1 MRDRGYAIQRIV
13 GSRPGFYKVSFVP
26 MRRDGSIE
34 PSAHYPPSRWV
45 LKGTVPEPVVNSW
58 RDFRKARVQSEN
70 MLRTRTSGHDLL
82 PASRQK
88 SDIDHSKRHT
98 DPMHLDIPPR
108 NAAISSRREAATTR
122 MPSPPPEPMTLAP
135 QLPATTQKNPTT
147 ERKADFGNGQVQL
160 PEAPP
165 ASAQLPE
172 PPYPRDEITGIEDV
186 EMPQLQETRA
196 ESLATPAPAPAPAP
210 APPEPTISSPEPAT
224 VPNTGIPQYIS
235 TTAAPG
241 NVPKAVLPALATA
254 PITQAVASPAPGYAP
269 LASTGSPRVQTAG
282 PTVPVVV
289 TRTSSSGRPVIA
301 AGASRT
307 DTGTEFTNIIQERD
321 RALRLLENTKD
332 QFALVKKLYDTA
344 SNKVTEYSTRL
355 YEAEAEVKRLNK
367 VIESS
372 LAAQRVFTTN
382 GLKSAELERNM
393 LKNQNALLMSQ
404 AHGTNAEVRRKAAL
418 WDAHEEREQEAEN
431 FRQQRIAKWEHQKAT
446 VGQTTADKP
455 HGPALRPESVSTTDP
470 VTIDDELA
478 ELAQEAAEAVVPS
491 DELPT
496 SRRSR
501 RSRAPDTTQTAPN
514 TSAQQAALLPVKARA
529 RPSPDMMPLPV
540 QHTNPNDEHVQYS
553 RHREP
558 SPQF

>member
-34 PSAHYPPSRWV
+34 PSAHYPPSEWV
-45 LKGTVPEPVVNSW
+45 LKGTVPEPVINAW

-70 MLRTRTSGHDLL
+70 MLRTRTSGRDRL
-82 PASRQK
+82 PTSRQK
-88 SDIDHSKRHT
+88 SGFDHSKRHT

-108 NAAISSRREAATTR
+108 NAAISSRREVATTR

-135 QLPATTQKNPTT
+135 QLLGPTKKNPTS
-147 ERKADFGNGQVQL
+147 EREADLDNVPAQL
-160 PEAPP
+160 PEEPP
-165 ASAQLPE
+165 ASAQLPG
-172 PPYPRDEITGIEDV
+172 PHHPRDEIPGIEDV
-186 EMPQLQETRA
+186 EMPQLQETRT
-196 ESLATPAPAPAPAP
+196 ESFATPAPAPAPAP
-210 APPEPTISSPEPAT
+210 APPEPTASHPEPAT
-224 VPNTGIPQYIS
+224 VPNTGLSQHMS
-235 TTAAPG
+235 TTAASG
-241 NVPKAVLPALATA
+241 NVPTTVLPALATA
-254 PITQAVASPAPGYAP
+254 PITPAVTSPAPGYGTFAP
-269 LASTGSPRVQTAG
+269 TDSPRVQTAG
-282 PTVPVVV
+282 PTAPVVF

-301 AGASRT
+301 AEASRT
-307 DTGTEFTNIIQERD
+307 GTGTEFTNITQERD

-332 QFALVKKLYDTA
+332 QFALLKKLYDTA
-344 SNKVTEYSTRL
+344 SNKVTENSTRL
-355 YEAEAEVKRLNK
+355 NEAEAEVKRLNE
-367 VIESS
+367 VIENS
-372 LAAQRVFTTN
+372 LAVQRVFTAN

-418 WDAHEEREQEAEN
+418 WDAHKEREQEAEN
-431 FRQQRIAKWEHQKAT
+431 IRRQRIAQWEHQKAN
-446 VGQTTADKP
+446 VGQTTTNKL
-455 HGPALRPESVSTTDP
+455 HGPAFRPESVSMTDP

-491 DELPT
+491 DGLPT

-501 RSRAPDTTQTAPN
+501 RSRVPGTTQTAPN
-514 TSAQQAALLPVKARA
+514 PSAQQAALLPAEARA

-540 QHTNPNDEHVQYS
+540 HHTNPNDEYVQYS